1 MLNGVGSEKG
11 KTKNIKSNQQKNN
24 FAPAAHFFVH
34 FSAIVVATWNLLV
47 TRFMEKM
54 LYVLTKNF
62 VACVPVRFFFLTAA
76 HFHLAGD

>member
-1 MLNGVGSEKG
+1 MLNGVVSEKG

-62 VACVPVRFFFLTAA
+62 VPVRFFFLTAA
-76 HFHLAGD
+76 HFHLAGH